1 MVDAVGNKRNLEA
14 RMDRF
19 LRRERSRDARLVDVL
34 DVLGSEGR
42 GFLFGGVVR
51 DIALAGIDKFDSDID
66 VVVEG
71 EGLEVDE
78 VCREYGAKTNR
89 FGGYRVQT
97 DNWLVDFWRVQDTW
111 AVREGIVE
119 YNNVESLLGTTPFNW
134 DSVLLG
140 LNSGSIIC
148 GANYLDE
155 LQRRYFDVVLEE
167 NPNPLGLATRM
178 LRAIAKWE
186 DVELS
191 VGAVE
196 TMKRMFGRYSYRE
209 IKAYEV
215 DHFNAHSV
223 GESMYFALEK
233 CVFEG
238 GAEPVRWSGQMV
250 LF

>member
-1 MVDAVGNKRNLEA
+1 ME
-14 RMDRF
+14 RF
-19 LRRERSRDARLVDVL
+19 LRRERSRDAKLVDVL
-34 DVLGSEGR
+34 EVLGSGGR

-71 EGLEVDE
+71 EGLDLGEFFG
-78 VCREYGAKTNR
+78 EYGARRNR

-97 DNWLVDFWRVQDTW
+97 DNWLVDFWMVQDTW

-119 YNNVESLLGTTPFNW
+119 YHNVESLLGTTPFNW
-134 DSVLLG
+134 DSILLR
-140 LNSGSIIC
+140 LDSGAIIC
-148 GANYLDE
+148 RANYFDE

-191 VGAVE
+191 VKAVE
-196 TMKRMFGRYSYRE
+196 AMKRMFRRYSYGE
-209 IKAYEV
+209 IKAYEM
-215 DHFNAHSV
+215 DHFKTHSV
-223 GESMYFALEK
+223 GESMYFALRK
-233 CVFEG
+233 RVFER
-238 GAEPVRWSGQMV
+238 GAERVRWSGQMA